1 MVSLGLLGGKI
12 QRMETITNKNVSIVS
27 GGFDPLH
34 VGHVELFYKA
44 KDLSTK
50 LIVVVNT
57 DEFLTRKKSKPFMP
71 MKERIAIVNSL
82 KPVDIVIPS
91 IDREH
96 TVCETL
102 KMIRDTYAPKWDLCF
117 CNGGDRT
124 SGSNTPEH
132 ALCEEIG
139 ITPIYGLGDKIQSSS
154 WLTKE

>member
-1 MVSLGLLGGKI
+1 MVSLGLLEEI
-12 QRMETITNKNVSIVS
+12 QRMEAVTNKNVSIVS

-44 KDLSTK
+44 KDLSSK

-71 MKERIAIVNSL
+71 MKERMAIVNSL

-91 IDREH
+91 IDRDH
-96 TVCETL
+96 TVCE
-102 KMIRDTYAPKWDLCF
+102 PSKWYEILTPQ
-117 CNGGDRT
+117 NGIYVFVT
-124 SGSNTPEH
+124 VEIELVEKIPQNTFMRRNS
-132 ALCEEIG
+132 